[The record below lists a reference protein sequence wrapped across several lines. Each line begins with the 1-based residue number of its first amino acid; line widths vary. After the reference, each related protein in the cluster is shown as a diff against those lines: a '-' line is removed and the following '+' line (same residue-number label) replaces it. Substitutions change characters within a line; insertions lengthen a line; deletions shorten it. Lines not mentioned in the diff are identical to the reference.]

1 MLFSW
6 WLNEIDRFKFVTPK
20 YIILTK
26 KNNIFIIIP
35 KLIKSL
41 AWMKT
46 IDFTV
51 SEHNSVSIV
60 F

>member
-41 AWMKT
+41 SIPENNA
-46 IDFTV
+46 ILQ
-51 SEHNSVSIV
+51 SEK
-60 F
+60 